1 MGYSESPDGGETW
14 ERFSD
19 GLNLHYLWGLAV
31 DPADPGRA
39 VVSAARGPRE
49 AHDPAGARSEIYHR
63 DRAGGPWQKATEGLP
78 AAEGLVA
85 AILAANEAESG
96 VFYALA
102 NGGLY
107 RSPDGGIRWESLEVA
122 WPDRYRNQRP
132 GALVVV
138 EAG

>member
-31 DPADPGRA
+31 DPAEPGRV
-39 VVSAARGPRE
+39 VVSAADGPRE
-49 AHDPAGARSEIYHR
+49 AHVPAGARSEIYHR
-63 DRAGGPWQKATEGLP
+63 DRAGGPWQKATEGLL

-85 AILAANEAESG
+85 AILAANEAEAG
-96 VFYALA
+96 AFYALT
-102 NGGLY
+102 NRGLH
-107 RSPDGGIRWESLEVA
+107 RSPDGGARWKRLEVA
-122 WPDRYRNQRP
+122 WSERYRHQRP

>member
-31 DPADPGRA
+31 DPADPGRV
-39 VVSAARGPRE
+39 VVSAAHGPRE
-49 AHDPAGARSEIYHR
+49 AHVPAAARSEIYHR
-63 DRAGGPWQKATEGLP
+63 DRASDLWRKATEGLP

-85 AILAANEAESG
+85 AILAANEAEPG
-96 VFYALA
+96 VFYALT
-102 NGGLY
+102 NRGLH
-107 RSPDGGIRWESLEVA
+107 RSPDGGARWEHLEVA
-122 WPDRYRNQRP
+122 WPERYRRQLP

-138 EAG
+138 EAE